1 MTWATLLAT
10 VIGPIAAV
18 MITLW
23 YQERSGRKAGERNLF
38 ANMMRLR
45 RDPTNPEFVGAFNL
59 VPVLFNSNRGIMYK
73 HAAVMEIYNFPR
85 ETNPD
90 AIQRFFDKL
99 EFAMA
104 ELLAE
109 ISKAVKTPVTQSHIM
124 RGAYAPMAW
133 QNDQE
138 RQREMQEE
146 LRAVLTGKVPLTIR
160 SVEQAEEAQRL
171 DAAEG

>member
-1 MTWATLLAT
+1 MIWATLLAT
-10 VIGPIAAV
+10 VVGPIAAV
-18 MITLW
+18 GITLW

-59 VPVLFNSNRGIMYK
+59 VPVLFNSHTNIMSK
-73 HAAVMEIYNFPR
+73 HASVMEIYNAPR
-85 ETNPD
+85 EINSD
-90 AIQRFFDKL
+90 AIQRFGDKL

-109 ISKAVKTPVTQSHIM
+109 MSKAVNTPVTQSHIM

-138 RQREMQEE
+138 RQRQMQEE
-146 LRAVLTGKVPLTIR
+146 VRAVLTGKVPLAVR
-160 SVEQAEEAQRL
+160 SVEKAGDAQRADDL
-171 DAAEG
+171 G